1 MNGAGRGNFRTS
13 FCRGVA
19 QPGSASALGAE
30 SRGFKS
36 RRPDHLSM
44 VRINESNRNS
54 GWFSC
59 LNGHGCIG
67 V

>member
-1 MNGAGRGNFRTS
+1 
-13 FCRGVA
+13 
-19 QPGSASALGAE
+19 
-30 SRGFKS
+30 
-36 RRPDHLSM
+36 M